1 MNEYPTL
8 NFLLDH
14 GRALAAAGAVIP
26 VLGAVL
32 AVLAGA
38 SALWLLAGVVVG
50 AICYGL
56 VRSYVELIKL
66 VTDMLMPK

>member
-8 NFLLDH
+8 SFLLDH
-14 GRALAAAGAVIP
+14 AQAVALVAAAAP
-26 VLGAVL
+26 VAGAVL
-32 AVLAGA
+32 AILAGA
-38 SALWLLAGVVVG
+38 SALWLFAGIVVG
-50 AICYGL
+50 AIGYGL

>member
-8 NFLLDH
+8 TFMLDH
-14 GRALAAAGAVIP
+14 VQALALAAAAAP
-26 VLGAVL
+26 MLGAVL
-32 AVLAGA
+32 AVLSGA
-38 SALWLLAGVVVG
+38 SALWLFAGIVVG
-50 AICYGL
+50 AIGYGL